1 MTISRR
7 WLYRVEAAASVL
19 SFALFALTIV
29 YPMWI
34 ERWFDESPDRGDGS
48 VERLLVGGAFLV
60 AAACA
65 AALARRER
73 RHAMAASER

>member
-34 ERWFDESPDRGDGS
+34 ERWFDESPDGGDGS

-60 AAACA
+60 AAAGA